1 MAARRGRGRPA
12 AVLTLAPSERETLE
26 RWARRRTTAQSLAM
40 RARIVLA
47 CATGRSNVAI
57 AEDLGTNITLVTRWR
72 TRFVE
77 RRMDGMLDEPRPG
90 APRKISDKAIE
101 SVVTMTLE
109 SMPKNA
115 THWSTRGMAEAC
127 GLSRETVGRIWRT
140 FELQPHRTETFKL
153 SKDPLF
159 IDKVRDIVG
168 LYMNPPDRA
177 LVLCVDE
184 KSQMQALERSQP
196 ILPMRSGQAERRA
209 HDYVRHGTSTLFA
222 ALDIAS
228 GKVIGEMHR
237 RHRAVEFK
245 KFLVTIDREVP
256 AELDIHIVMDNY
268 ATHKTP
274 AVRGWLARHPRF
286 HVHFTPTSGS
296 WLNQV
301 ERWFGL
307 LTDKRIR
314 RASFR
319 STYELE
325 QAVRAYIAEANTASK
340 PFIWKKSADQIL
352 ASLERFCGRI
362 NVATSV
368 SGH

>member
-1 MAARRGRGRPA
+1 MAVRRGPGRPA
-12 AVLTLAPSERETLE
+12 ATVVLAPSERETLE
-26 RWARRRTTAQSLAM
+26 GWAKRRTTAQALAL
-40 RARIVLA
+40 RARIVLR
-47 CATGRSNVAI
+47 CASGQANAAI
-57 AEDLGTNITLVTRWR
+57 AKDLGTNVTLVTRWR

-77 RRMDGMLDEPRPG
+77 RRLDGMLDEPRPG
-90 APRKISDKAIE
+90 APRKISDKKIE
-101 SVVTMTLE
+101 SVVTLTLE
-109 SMPKNA
+109 SLPKEA
-115 THWSTRGMAEAC
+115 THWSTRGMAKAC
-127 GLSRETVGRIWRT
+127 GLSRETVGRIWRA
-140 FELQPHRTETFKL
+140 FELQPHRSETFKL

-168 LYMNPPDRA
+168 LYLKPPTRA

-196 ILPMRSGQAERRA
+196 ILPMRPGQAERRA

-228 GKVIGEMHR
+228 GKVIGAMHR

-256 AELDIHIVMDNY
+256 AELDVHLVLDNY

-274 AVRGWLARHPRF
+274 TIRGWLARHPRF
-286 HVHFTPTSGS
+286 HFHFTPTSGS

-301 ERWFGL
+301 ERWFAL
-307 LTDKRIR
+307 LTDRRIR

-325 QAVRAYIAEANTASK
+325 QAVRAYIAEANTAAK
-340 PFIWKKSADQIL
+340 PFVWTKSADQIL
-352 ASLERFCGRI
+352 ASLQRFCGRI
-362 NVATSV
+362 NAATSV